1 MKEMI
6 SDEISVATHI
16 GVDKGAQA
24 LNSLGFIL
32 TGSPLSV
39 KRVFLPEHCPD
50 ILQNKSLSLEME
62 FSNSTLTA
70 VPRKSSISALKTFVS
85 FSNSLRFTFIE
96 NLAGSSLPANLLLSS
111 LFKVYFIQV
120 STLASLCWNNESTRN
135 QTNNRF

>member
-32 TGSPLSV
+32 RGSPLSV
-39 KRVFLPEHCPD
+39 KRVFLPERCPD
-50 ILQNKSLSLEME
+50 IVQNKSLSLEME

-70 VPRKSSISALKTFVS
+70 VPRKSSISALKMFVS
-85 FSNSLRFTFIE
+85 FSNSSFFTFIFQIFYQFTYLLF
-96 NLAGSSLPANLLLSS
+96 LAFDN
-111 LFKVYFIQV
+111 K
-120 STLASLCWNNESTRN
+120 TLRLEHIDIFHQISI
-135 QTNNRF
+135 